1 MKNII
6 KNLIFTLC
14 LIISCQ
20 GTFGYVL
27 TYEQL
32 NNYLEKQITSE
43 IKQSISQY
51 SNDYKININGI
62 IRENIITNEL
72 NPPKI
77 EIISQDNTF
86 KPNLYKRIVIKDST
100 NKIIKSFPINVQTSI
115 YKNVLVAID
124 VIPYN
129 KEINSNN
136 TKIEKREISKY
147 LGKTIDS
154 LGQNQIA
161 NRNYPKGSIILTSYL
176 KEKSSVLK
184 NSTVDIVFK
193 SSKGLNIKLQGK
205 ALSEGAIG
213 DTILVRSEKY
223 NKTYNAK
230 VDSPNQVTVRI

>member
-1 MKNII
+1 MKTII

-20 GTFGYVL
+20 GAFGYVL

-77 EIISQDNTF
+77 EIISQDSTF

-124 VIPYN
+124 VISYN

-136 TKIEKREISKY
+136 TKTFCQ
-147 LGKTIDS
+147 L
-154 LGQNQIA
+154 LC
-161 NRNYPKGSIILTSYL
+161 
-176 KEKSSVLK
+176 
-184 NSTVDIVFK
+184 
-193 SSKGLNIKLQGK
+193 
-205 ALSEGAIG
+205 
-213 DTILVRSEKY
+213 
-223 NKTYNAK
+223 
-230 VDSPNQVTVRI
+230 

>member
-20 GTFGYVL
+20 GAFGYVL

-124 VIPYN
+124 VISYN

>member
-1 MKNII
+1 MKTII

-77 EIISQDNTF
+77 EIISQDSTF

-124 VIPYN
+124 VISYN